1 MSRGFNLKT
10 DQSQIDASSDFLN
23 KKSIRMTGWP
33 DEVKASVNSQVGL
46 LLPLRLLFLPHV
58 CLVLVVNEVD
68 NR

>member
-1 MSRGFNLKT
+1 
-10 DQSQIDASSDFLN
+10 
-23 KKSIRMTGWP
+23 MTGWP
-33 DEVKASVNSQVGL
+33 DEVKASVNSQVSL